1 MVKTSKKDTSKEEKK
16 ESLKLTKKISESILD
31 LMTVDAKVVVIPDEE
46 GSITVDINTS
56 EAGLVIGNRGR
67 TLDAIQTLI
76 AMMVRQKLGEWKRIV
91 VNTSDWREKEKERL
105 EQLALRTAERVKETG
120 RQESL
125 YNLSS
130 SQRRIVHLT
139 LAGQSEVKTESI
151 GEGKDRYLVIKPQ

>member
-91 VNTSDWREKEKERL
+91 VNTSD
-105 EQLALRTAERVKETG
+105 
-120 RQESL
+120 
-125 YNLSS
+125 
-130 SQRRIVHLT
+130 
-139 LAGQSEVKTESI
+139 
-151 GEGKDRYLVIKPQ
+151 

>member
-1 MVKTSKKDTSKEEKK
+1 
-16 ESLKLTKKISESILD
+16 L
-31 LMTVDAKVVVIPDEE
+31 
-46 GSITVDINTS
+46 
-56 EAGLVIGNRGR
+56 
-67 TLDAIQTLI
+67 
-76 AMMVRQKLGEWKRIV
+76 
-91 VNTSDWREKEKERL
+91 REKEKERL